1 MAKILIFLVIGG
13 LIGWIASLI
22 MKTDKQMGPAANIGV
37 GVAGAFIAGLAMEKG
52 AITGDFSAV
61 SLVTALVGSALL
73 LGAVNLIRKGRIR

>member
-1 MAKILIFLVIGG
+1 MSKILVLLVVGG

-37 GVAGAFIAGLAMEKG
+37 GVAGALIAGLLTENG
-52 AITGDFSAV
+52 AIHGNLSLV
-61 SLVTALVGSALL
+61 SLVAALAGSVLL